1 MASMILGCPSCNR
14 KLRVTDELVGKEVKC
29 PTCGTTFQATADLCS
44 SQQAMPHGDQ
54 GPPTAEWKQGID
66 TSGATATDAS
76 EKAAATEA
84 HGQTERAGSLQP
96 CPFCGKPIA
105 ADSTRC
111 PYCQETIEGD
121 EDARPWETRAPFA
134 GRRDSEPH
142 RGGLILILGILSL
155 VVFPLGLP
163 LGIAALLM
171 GRRDLKKI
179 RSNAMDAAGEGS
191 TLAGWICGIIGT
203 GVGSL
208 FCLGITVYIAF
219 IAVMIK
225 TLVNTPPPAV
235 KQKIEVPPSGPP
247 QKQTRADFAPKTLS
261 DYLAPSRCRASGVPR
276 PSKDAIFM
284 VGGLDHGQPPM
295 LELFSTGLFGVE
307 RRAEIALAKVGKDDN
322 NQLAGELRALGHVH
336 RRPSGSTAT
345 DPT

>member
-29 PTCGTTFQATADLCS
+29 PTCGTTFQATADLWT
-44 SQQAMPHGDQ
+44 SQQALSQ
-54 GPPTAEWKQGID
+54 GEQGQPTAEWKQA
-66 TSGATATDAS
+66 TSKPGETGANAS
-76 EKAAATEA
+76 KESSSTES

-96 CPFCGKPIA
+96 CPFCGEPIA

-111 PYCQETIEGD
+111 PSCQETIEGD
-121 EDARPWETRAPFA
+121 EDDRPWETQAPFT

-142 RGGLILILGILSL
+142 RGTLILILGILSL
-155 VVFPLGLP
+155 VVFPVGLP
-163 LGIAALLM
+163 LGITALLM

-179 RSNAMDAAGEGS
+179 RSNAMDPAGEGT

-219 IAVMIK
+219 IAVMVK
-225 TLVNTPPPAV
+225 SLVNTPPAPV
-235 KQKIEVPPSGPP
+235 KQKLGAPPIAPP
-247 QKQTRADFAPKTLS
+247 QKQTRADVPPKNLI
-261 DYLAPSRCRASGVPR
+261 DYKARFRLQASVAPR

-284 VGGLDHGQPPM
+284 LGGLEHGQPPM
-295 LELFSTGLFGVE
+295 FEMFSTGLFRVE
-307 RRAEIALAKVGKDDN
+307 RRAEIALAKVWKDDD
-322 NQLAGELRALGHVH
+322 NQLAGEVRALGHLH
-336 RRPSGSTAT
+336 RRPSGGAAT
-345 DPT
+345 DPA